1 MRAFQG
7 QMSDTKPIQRNAQ
20 ERAKLLRELEAT
32 LAAMKPHVSAD
43 LRRSVQSRI
52 AELRVQVRHDGEAA
66 VQRSAPGAAT
76 APAANGRRREVSPEE
91 EARRARRSP
100 RAAHAF

>member
-7 QMSDTKPIQRNAQ
+7 QMSDTKPIQRNAA
-20 ERAKLLRELEAT
+20 ERAKLLRELETT
-32 LAAMKPHVSAD
+32 LSAMKPHVSAD
-43 LRRSVQSRI
+43 LRRSLQTRVS
-52 AELRVQVRHDGEAA
+52 ELRIQVKRDAEQSVPRADA
-66 VQRSAPGAAT
+66 V
-76 APAANGRRREVSPEE
+76 PAVSPTNGRRREVSPED